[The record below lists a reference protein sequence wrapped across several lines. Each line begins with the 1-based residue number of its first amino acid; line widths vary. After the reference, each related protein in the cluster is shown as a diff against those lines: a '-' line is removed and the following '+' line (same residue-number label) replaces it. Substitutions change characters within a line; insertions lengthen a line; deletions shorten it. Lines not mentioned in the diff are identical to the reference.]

1 MALDESHATKT
12 DTSFEAV
19 RKRLGTES
27 GTLPEFEAEY
37 GPIAPPD
44 GDQGLRCEHPA
55 PIAQLD
61 RATPS

>member
-1 MALDESHATKT
+1 MGPGESHATET

-19 RKRLGTES
+19 RKRLGTEP
-27 GTLPEFEAEY
+27 GTLAEFEAEY
-37 GPIAPPD
+37 GPIPPPD
-44 GDQGLRCEHPA
+44 GDQGLRCGHPA